1 MQVKGITPRPTPR
14 PTPNWAAKPYELLAE
29 AYHAANSAELV
40 IKGYHPA
47 GVGVVV
53 QNWKEIQTAL
63 EVLPGVIM
71 GLDVLSTILDIY
83 VLCDRNRRDRWGR
96 SRSRVVSSWDALTLF
111 LEVRGVIEEH
121 RAKQLNRR
129 INH

>member
-1 MQVKGITPRPTPR
+1 MQVKGITPR

-96 SRSRVVSSWDALTLF
+96 PESRSRVVSSWDALTLF
-111 LEVRGVIEEH
+111 LEVRGVGEEH

-129 INH
+129 RNH